1 MIDQYVTNLKKYK
14 AIAGEVGLQDTLK
27 ASNVQLDQMMSD
39 LGLVHTFETYEG
51 DHTNHVPQRI
61 ETRVLPFFSNNL
73 SFTLHSNEIAIG
85 RAKSPDVFIS

>member
-1 MIDQYVTNLKKYK
+1 LKR
-14 AIAGEVGLQDTLK
+14 
-27 ASNVQLDQMMSD
+27 
-39 LGLVHTFETYEG
+39 HEG
-51 DHTNHVPQRI
+51 DHTIHVPQRI